1 MRREEKEND
10 RAVSTELLNT
20 NSVYCSVRNEIRFK
34 GIGEPSARLTREEI
48 RYFGPG
54 RFQSAE
60 SGGKKEGGTRKKED
74 KKRDAG

>member
-20 NSVYCSVRNEIRFK
+20 VYCSVRNEIRFK
-34 GIGEPSARLTREEI
+34 GIGEPSVRLTREEI
-48 RYFGPG
+48 RYFGPD

-60 SGGKKEGGTRKKED
+60 SGGKKRRGDEEER
-74 KKRDAG
+74 R

>member
-1 MRREEKEND
+1 MRIEEKEND

-60 SGGKKEGGTRKKED
+60 SGGKKRRGDEEER
-74 KKRDAG
+74 R

>member
-1 MRREEKEND
+1 MRGEEKEND

-20 NSVYCSVRNEIRFK
+20 VYCSVRNEIRFK